1 MATPSLTNVVHPFI
15 TSKHTKVLQLPPLP
29 PQPVTQLEVAT
40 LLSLRNR
47 SKQIEEQIAEAERSI
62 RTRLEAGGYI
72 EPGEHSATLKE
83 SFRRSVS
90 WREVAERIGDKLFGT
105 GKGDSYCERVLRSTK
120 PARTVSLQIS

>member
-1 MATPSLTNVVHPFI
+1 MATQESVLQPLSRNSSNVVQITALPSLPI
-15 TSKHTKVLQLPPLP
+15 
-29 PQPVTQLEVAT
+29 TQLELTT
-40 LLSLRNR
+40 LLSLRCR
-47 SKQIEEQIAEAERSI
+47 ARKIDEDIADAERSI

-90 WREVAERIGDKLFGT
+90 WREVAERLGDKLFGT